1 MNGVLARLREWIF
14 PSACAGCDR
23 PGWALCAECAPTE
36 CDAIAFS
43 VAGIEAFALAAYD
56 GPVRAAV
63 VAMKHGERDP
73 IAAFAHLVEPS
84 WVLGTLVPV
93 PTTRARAAERGFDQS
108 VAIVRRVAEIHDV
121 PWAHVLEKYGR
132 SQAGRGRRDRL
143 EASGRFRIRR
153 DAVLPPL
160 VTVFDDVC
168 TTGATLNDAIATLRR
183 AGVEVGRILVLA
195 RTPADSRAGEDAGGT
210 RGVSG
215 GSIRAQ

>member
-1 MNGVLARLREWIF
+1 MCAVLARLREWIF

-36 CDAIAFS
+36 SDAIAFS
-43 VAGIEAFALAAYD
+43 VAGIEAFALAGYD
-56 GPVRAAV
+56 GSVRAAI

-73 IAAFAHLVEPS
+73 IAAFAHLIEPGR
-84 WVLGTLVPV
+84 VLGTLVPV

-108 VAIVRRVAEIHDV
+108 VAIVRRVAEVHGV
-121 PWAHVLEKYGR
+121 PWAHVLEKHGR
-132 SQAGRGRRDRL
+132 AQAGHGRLERL

-153 DAVLPPL
+153 DGLLPARA
-160 VTVFDDVC
+160 TVFDDVC

-183 AGVEVGRILVLA
+183 AGVEVDRILVLA
-195 RTPADSRAGEDAGGT
+195 RAIAEPAADAGGT
-210 RGVSG
+210 QTSLS